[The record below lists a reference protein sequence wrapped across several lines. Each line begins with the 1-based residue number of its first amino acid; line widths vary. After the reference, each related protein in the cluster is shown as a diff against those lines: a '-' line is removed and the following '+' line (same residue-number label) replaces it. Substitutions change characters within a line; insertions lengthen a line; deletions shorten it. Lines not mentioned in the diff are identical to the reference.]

1 MRKLMEYKIIAGR
14 TVEIKRSYLSVR
26 PGEKR
31 KRGTRKAGS
40 SSLKKIRANEMNAAR
55 ELARLIN
62 MNFPAGSGFVSLKY
76 DNARLPEDFEAAK
89 AFAEKYV
96 RKLRRAYRRE
106 TGHNPKLILVNANW
120 SPRRQAPA
128 RLHHHLILPA
138 DGIELA
144 RRLWPGGGFS
154 LECLDSRADHS
165 ALAEYLIENLHGMPN
180 EKHWHPSRNLDKPIY
195 TEPVPVDDIEGV
207 KAEKESVIKEH
218 RVSTDE
224 EGHVTGAYL
233 RCVLPEAPRVRGGQ
247 IFLTRRKRR
256 EREPERDYLKGIR
269 DADE

>member
-1 MRKLMEYKIIAGR
+1 MEYKIISGR

-26 PGEKR
+26 PGEKKR
-31 KRGTRKAGS
+31 RGTRKAGRS
-40 SSLKKIRANEMNAAR
+40 SCRKIKANELSAAR

-62 MNFPAGSGFVSLKY
+62 VNFPAGSGFLSLKY
-76 DNARLPEDFEAAK
+76 VNAQLPADFEAAK
-89 AFAEKYV
+89 ACVGRFM
-96 RKLRRAYRRE
+96 RRLRTAYRRE
-106 TGHNPKLILVNANW
+106 TGHAPKLILVNANW

-144 RRLWPGGGFS
+144 RKLWPGGGFS

-180 EKHWHPSRNLDKPIY
+180 EKHWHPSRNLDRPIY
-195 TEPVPVDDIEGV
+195 TEPVPVDDVEGV
-207 KAEKESVIKEH
+207 KAEKGSVIKEH
-218 RVSTDE
+218 RVSVDE
-224 EGHVTGAYL
+224 EGRTTAAYL

-247 IFLTRRKRR
+247 IYLTRRTRR
-256 EREPERDYLKGIR
+256 TADPERDYLKGIR
-269 DADE
+269 DGDE